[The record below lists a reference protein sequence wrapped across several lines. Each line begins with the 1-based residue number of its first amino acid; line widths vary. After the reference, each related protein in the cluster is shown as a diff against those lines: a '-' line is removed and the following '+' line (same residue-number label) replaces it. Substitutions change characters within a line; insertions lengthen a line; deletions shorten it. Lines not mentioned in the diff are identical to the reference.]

1 MFKRGSPRH
10 WNALKRG
17 PSSQRTISTWI
28 TLSVEIIPPLAV
40 LGGWSPPLAR
50 HPTVAWTLHTKL
62 LPTPSSYPRSTESE
76 HPLTKSC
83 RYNSHVLVLL
93 EGFGHLVEQLNKTQ
107 EELAELKNLRKKEV
121 EQFRGISEE
130 WIQREN
136 GYKAEIKRLE
146 LVLAK
151 ESKNGVASVAL
162 ARHDSLINRSG
173 TKRFQ
178 ARLKRLSSSQDAGK
192 FSGPP

>member
-1 MFKRGSPRH
+1 VWSRPSLMQMVETLRGVMMGYRGKRGGLP
-10 WNALKRG
+10 
-17 PSSQRTISTWI
+17 
-28 TLSVEIIPPLAV
+28 VE
-40 LGGWSPPLAR
+40 
-50 HPTVAWTLHTKL
+50 
-62 LPTPSSYPRSTESE
+62 
-76 HPLTKSC
+76 
-83 RYNSHVLVLL
+83 YNSHVLVLL

-107 EELAELKNLRKKEV
+107 EELAELKNLREKEV

-151 ESKNGVASVAL
+151 ESKDGLASVTL
-162 ARHDSLINRSG
+162 ARHGSLINRSG

-178 ARLKRLSSSQDAGK
+178 ARLKRMSSSQDAGT
-192 FSGPP
+192 P

>member
-1 MFKRGSPRH
+1 M
-10 WNALKRG
+10 
-17 PSSQRTISTWI
+17 PSSEGHPLGGLYLHGSHCLWE
-28 TLSVEIIPPLAV
+28 LSHLLAV
-40 LGGWSPPLAR
+40 LGGLSPPLAR
-50 HPTVAWTLHTKL
+50 HPTVAWTLHTNL
-62 LPTPSSYPRSTESE
+62 LPTSSSYPRSTESE
-76 HPLTKSC
+76 RPLTKSC

-107 EELAELKNLRKKEV
+107 EELAELKNLREKEV

-162 ARHDSLINRSG
+162 ARHGSLINRSG

>member
-1 MFKRGSPRH
+1 
-10 WNALKRG
+10 
-17 PSSQRTISTWI
+17 
-28 TLSVEIIPPLAV
+28 
-40 LGGWSPPLAR
+40 
-50 HPTVAWTLHTKL
+50 
-62 LPTPSSYPRSTESE
+62 
-76 HPLTKSC
+76 LTQTC

-107 EELAELKNLRKKEV
+107 EELADLKNLREKEV

-151 ESKNGVASVAL
+151 ESKDGLASVAL
-162 ARHDSLINRSG
+162 ARHGSLVNRSE

-178 ARLKRLSSSQDAGK
+178 ARLKRMSSSQDVGR
-192 FSGPP
+192 F